1 MNTECIKTRKLIL
14 PPINRG
20 EVELLTPELEEAKL
34 HLKECKE
41 CQFFFTQQEQLRKFI
56 KDNLPAV
63 KAPASVRE
71 KILKSLSQK
80 KEKKFFPFK
89 DKSKYSSAVGTG
101 RFWWVAAIIALIISL
116 LLLNPFDA
124 EEPGITESHS
134 SEKSGTILWTGY
146 QLTEEL
152 INDYI
157 RYRLSEQLAEYATN
171 NPQELNNWFS
181 RRLDFNAR
189 FSSIDELQLVGGRL
203 CYLFE
208 RRVAL
213 AFYSQGD
220 RHKPDQSVSL
230 FIFKD
235 DHINLSKMKTE
246 KLNNRTVWCSESRGY
261 ELTVWKQN
269 DLLYA
274 LVADANCIKLAE
286 KLLERI

>member
-1 MNTECIKTRKLIL
+1 MKDSCNKTRKIIL
-14 PPINRG
+14 PQIGRS
-20 EVELLTPELEEAKL
+20 EVELLTPELEGAKL

-41 CQFFFTQQEQLRKFI
+41 CRLFFTQQNQLQKFI
-56 KDNLPAV
+56 KDNLPTI
-63 KAPASVRE
+63 KAPASARE
-71 KILKSLSQK
+71 EVLKSIAARGNAKRKVRKL
-80 KEKKFFPFK
+80 FP
-89 DKSKYSSAVGTG
+89 SKYSSRYWWAAAVITA
-101 RFWWVAAIIALIISL
+101 VIASIL
-116 LLLNPFDA
+116 LFNPFTEKVTNTDH
-124 EEPGITESHS
+124 PIVTESQKS
-134 SEKSGTILWTGY
+134 SY

-157 RYRLSEQLAEYATN
+157 RYRLSEQPAEFATN
-171 NPQELNNWFS
+171 NPGELNSWFS
-181 RRLDFNAR
+181 SKLDFNAR

-213 AFYSQGD
+213 AFYSQ
-220 RHKPDQSVSL
+220 REMQKPEQWVSL

-235 DHINLSKMKTE
+235 NHIDLSKMKTVNL
-246 KLNNRTVWCSESRGY
+246 KNKTAWYSESKGY

-274 LVADANCIKLAE
+274 LVADENSLKLTE